1 MPLALVLG
9 LCLNLVPTVRVSFPA
24 LPSAV
29 LVGLL
34 VPGTVTLLLGWTL
47 VDRWPTTELAL
58 SRQGPGIVAVRVGAT
73 IVACLVAAAV
83 ASLAEDHHA
92 VAGTCWLLTLALGV
106 ELVLPGYWWTA
117 VLVGQG
123 ALLHAD
129 YHHVV
134 WAGVLTSTFPAGIA
148 LVVAAGAAVA
158 RG

>member
-34 VPGTVTLLLGWTL
+34 VPGMVTLLLGWTL
-47 VDRWPTTELAL
+47 VDRWPTAELAL

-73 IVACLVAAAV
+73 IVVCLVAAAV

-92 VAGTCWLLTLALGV
+92 VAGTCWLLGLALAT
-106 ELVLPGYWWTA
+106 EQVLPGHWWTA
-117 VLVGQG
+117 VLVGQVM
-123 ALLHAD
+123 LLLAD
-129 YHHVV
+129 RQHVA
-134 WAGVLTSTFPAGIA
+134 WAGVLTSP
-148 LVVAAGAAVA
+148 VPAGAALLVA
-158 RG
+158 ATVAVRRG